1 MFIVKSTEES
11 GIAWIEHWELD
22 REYKQVIQM
31 TPLSPDDYTAIRL
44 SLIVA
49 TSATIIALPA
59 GFAAAYLLA
68 FSKMRGKAIL
78 EGLINL
84 PLVLPPV
91 VVGYLLLLLFGRN
104 GRLGSLLNHF
114 GINIIFTLKAA
125 IIASAIVGFPL
136 LVRSIRIGMENIDL
150 QYLYASRTLGASWW
164 DTLFSITI
172 PLSYKAT
179 LAGMTLMFARS
190 LGEFGATIILAGN
203 IPGVTQTI
211 PLAIYQYTSTPGG
224 DQMALSL
231 CMVSIGLSFVVLL
244 MSEAANRRIIR
255 S

>member
-1 MFIVKSTEES
+1 MIHL
-11 GIAWIEHWELD
+11 A
-22 REYKQVIQM
+22 
-31 TPLSPDDYTAIRL
+31 PDDFTAIKL
-44 SLIVA
+44 SLMVA

-59 GFAAAYLLA
+59 GFAAAYLLT
-68 FSKMRGKAIL
+68 FSKMRGKAII
-78 EGLINL
+78 EGIINL

-104 GRLGSLLNHF
+104 GWIGSILSHF

-125 IIASAIVGFPL
+125 VIASAIVGFPL
-136 LVRSIRIGMENIDL
+136 LVRSIRIGMENINI
-150 QYLYASRTLGASWW
+150 QYLHASRTLGATWW
-164 DTLFSITI
+164 DTLFSITV
-172 PLSYKAT
+172 PLCYKAT

-231 CMVSIGLSFVVLL
+231 CMVSIGLSFLVLL
-244 MSEAANRRIIR
+244 ISDAANRKIVR